1 MGLFWTQIARFERL
15 EKTEVT
21 LKEMEKR
28 APAKETK
35 SVVKE
40 VWLCVCPQPLFC
52 HFSKG

>member
-40 VWLCVCPQPLFC
+40 VCVSTAAVAIFPRDEW
-52 HFSKG
+52 